1 MADAKLTALQV
12 HTIECMDSWA
22 RDRGLTTWSAL
33 LEALEEARRGLA
45 WYQDAHPES
54 RDGSDDEANER
65 IDAAIVGAGG
75 ATP

>member
-1 MADAKLTALQV
+1 
-12 HTIECMDSWA
+12 
-22 RDRGLTTWSAL
+22 LTTWSAL